1 MEWTRYIDGYCERI
15 DPGYWSEPINAVSN
29 ASFLI
34 AAFVMWRRVRGRDLP
49 LAMVLISILAA
60 IGIGSYLFHTHA
72 TAWAAMADVVPIG
85 GFILAYLFAVN
96 RDFLGW
102 PFWGALAG
110 AAAFLPYAAAVAPVF
125 AALPFFAI
133 SGFYWVLP
141 VLILIY
147 AFVLRE
153 RAPGTAR
160 GLAVGAAILI
170 VSITLRSLDMPLC
183 DRFPAGTHSLWHVF
197 NGLMLG
203 WMIEVYRRHMLEGA
217 GAER

>member
-15 DPGYWSEPINAVSN
+15 DPTYWSEPINALSN

-49 LAMVLISILAA
+49 LAMVLVLILTA

-72 TAWAAMADVVPIG
+72 TTWAAMADVVPIG
-85 GFILAYLFAVN
+85 IFILAYLFAAN

-102 PFWGALAG
+102 PSWGALAA
-110 AAAFLPYAAAVAPVF
+110 AAAFVPYAAAFTPVF
-125 AALPFFAI
+125 NALPFFAI
-133 SGFYWVLP
+133 SSFYWVVP

-153 RAPGTAR
+153 RAPKTAR
-160 GLAVGAAILI
+160 GLTAGAVILI

-183 DRFPAGTHSLWHVF
+183 DQFPVGTHYFWHIL
-197 NGLMLG
+197 NGIMLG